1 MITKLLNRM
10 GFEKRSDGDNYWEGF
25 TALRTGSQ
33 GTAESVSAVYA
44 CVSAISETIAS
55 LPLHLY
61 ERGDNRAK
69 ATKHSLYSV
78 LHDMANPYQTA
89 LEFREWMQAS
99 VLLTGNAY
107 ARIERGYDGQVRGLH
122 PIAADKVT
130 VLRTSSGHRYEY
142 TDFNGQV
149 VKLLQDEMF
158 HLKHRAGSEVLIG
171 ISPIAASRATID
183 LAIAE
188 RDHGSATFTNGA
200 RLAGI
205 LKFPQKLKP
214 EQRTAL
220 KSSWDTQYSGASNSG
235 KTAVLEEGVE
245 YQTVSMSMSDAEYL
259 ESRRFSVEEI
269 ARIFRCPP
277 TIIGDMTRANYSNSV
292 ELARQFVTLTLRRHL
307 VSWEQAISQ
316 QLLTPAGRRAYKPE
330 HSVEGLLRGDATNRA
345 DFYDKGIAAG
355 WLLPSEARQL
365 ENLPKIEGIDDKAKD
380 APTPDQDARPIQGT
394 NEELGQDGK
403 AKATGQRANVKPEQ
417 RSMAAAS

>member
-1 MITKLLNRM
+1 MFTRLLSKM
-10 GFEKRSDGDNYWEGF
+10 GFERRANGDNYWENF
-25 TALRTGSQ
+25 AALRTGSQ

-55 LPLHLY
+55 LPLHLF
-61 ERGDNRAK
+61 ERGDDRAK

-78 LHDMANPYQTA
+78 LHDAANPYQSA

-107 ARIERGYDGQVRGLH
+107 ARIERGYDGQVKALH
-122 PIAADKVT
+122 PIPSDKVT
-130 VLRTSSGHRYEY
+130 VLRTSTGHAYDY
-142 TDFNGQV
+142 TDSNANLIR
-149 VKLLQDEMF
+149 LLQDEMF

-220 KSSWDTQYSGASNSG
+220 KSSWDTQYSGAANSG

-245 YQTVSMSMSDAEYL
+245 YQTVSMSMSDSEYL
-259 ESRRFSVEEI
+259 ASRQFSVEEI
-269 ARIFRCPP
+269 ARIFRVPP
-277 TIIGDMTRANYSNSV
+277 TVIGDLRHGNYSNSV
-292 ELARQFVTLTLRRHL
+292 EMSRQFVTMTLRRHL
-307 VSWEQAISQ
+307 VMWEQAISQ

-355 WLLPSEARQL
+355 WLLKSEARQL
-365 ENLPKIEGIDDKAKD
+365 ENLPKIEGIDDKAQD
-380 APTPDQDARPIQGT
+380 VATPAQDARPIQEVGR
-394 NEELGQDGK
+394 QDAQ
-403 AKATGQRANVKPEQ
+403 AKAAGQRANPKPDQ

>member
-1 MITKLLNRM
+1 MITRLLSKM
-10 GFEKRSDGDNYWEGF
+10 GFEKRANGDSYWETF
-25 TALRTGSQ
+25 AALRTGSQ

-61 ERGDNRAK
+61 ERGDDRAK

-78 LHDMANPYQTA
+78 LHDMANPYQSA

-107 ARIERGYDGQVRGLH
+107 ARIERGYDGQVKALH
-122 PIAADKVT
+122 PIPSDKVT
-130 VLRTSSGHRYEY
+130 VLRTSTGHAYDY
-142 TDFNGQV
+142 TDSNA
-149 VKLLQDEMF
+149 KLIRLLQDEMF
-158 HLKHRAGSEVLIG
+158 HLKHRAGSEVLVG

-220 KSSWDTQYSGASNSG
+220 KSSWDTQYSGAANSG

-245 YQTVSMSMSDAEYL
+245 YQTVSMSMSDSEYL
-259 ESRRFSVEEI
+259 ASRQFSVEEI
-269 ARIFRCPP
+269 ARIFRVPP
-277 TIIGDMTRANYSNSV
+277 TVIGDLRHGNYSNSV
-292 ELARQFVTLTLRRHL
+292 EMSRQFVTMTLRRHL
-307 VSWEQAISQ
+307 VMWEQAISQ

-365 ENLPKIEGIDDKAKD
+365 ENLPMIEGIDETAQATRTKGQNPNA
-380 APTPDQDARPIQGT
+380 QG
-394 NEELGQDGK
+394 Q
-403 AKATGQRANVKPEQ
+403 AASQRANVKPDQ
-417 RSMAAAS
+417 RGMAAAS